1 MTLKWVKYNI
11 PGENMK
17 NNKIQSLVFNAV
29 IASIYVVLTLV
40 FAPFSYSTKL
50 LFIELRISETLLVLT
65 FYNKKYGPGLI
76 IGCFLANLLGSTLGI
91 IDWVF
96 GTMQTALSVLTYL
109 LIKKLPLKQIPKLAI
124 GTLINSIH
132 CGIIIGG
139 VLTYAY
145 CDSNNYIAYFFTQFL
160 GVFIGEIIILTVGI
174 VIFELAFRNKSF
186 KKIIGVEE

>member
-1 MTLKWVKYNI
+1 
-11 PGENMK
+11 MK
-17 NNKIQSLVFNAV
+17 NNKIQNIVFNAV

-76 IGCFLANLLGSTLGI
+76 IGCFLANILGSSLGI

-96 GTMQTALSVLTYL
+96 GTLQTALSVLTFYL
-109 LIKKLPLKQIPKLAI
+109 VKKLPLKKISKLI
-124 GTLINSIH
+124 VGSLINSLH
-132 CGIIIGG
+132 CGLIIGA

-145 CDSNNYIAYFFTQFL
+145 CDTSNYFAYFITQFL
-160 GVFIGEIIILTVGI
+160 GVFIGEIIILSIGI
-174 VIFELAFRNKSF
+174 FIFELAFKNKSF
-186 KKIIGVEE
+186 KKIMLVED